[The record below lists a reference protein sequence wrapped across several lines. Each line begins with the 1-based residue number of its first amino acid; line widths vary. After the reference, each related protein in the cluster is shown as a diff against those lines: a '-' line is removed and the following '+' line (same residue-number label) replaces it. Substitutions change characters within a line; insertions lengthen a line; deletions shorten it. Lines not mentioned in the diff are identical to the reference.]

1 MKSIEFDYRTLRG
14 KIREVYGTEKN
25 FAHAIGMNPSTLSL
39 KLSNRLEFTQQDII
53 SAINA
58 LRVSNDFIRP
68 YFFTGKVAKKQR

>member
-1 MKSIEFDYRTLRG
+1 
-14 KIREVYGTEKN
+14 
-25 FAHAIGMNPSTLSL
+25 MNPSTLSL

-68 YFFTGKVAKKQR
+68 YFFTGKVARKQR